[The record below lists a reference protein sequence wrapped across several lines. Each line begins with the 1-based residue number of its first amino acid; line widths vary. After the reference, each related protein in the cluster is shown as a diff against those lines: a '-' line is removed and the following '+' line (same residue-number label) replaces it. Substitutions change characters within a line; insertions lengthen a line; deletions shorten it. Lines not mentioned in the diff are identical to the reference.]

1 MSEEETTSESKA
13 EEVQE
18 EKQPEPTVEAEE
30 PAKVEE
36 RPEAEEVEEEIE
48 IVEEKFYTVNL
59 RDVWTAPRKKRA
71 TKAVRT
77 LRDFVKRRMKVED
90 PKISNEINQEI
101 WQRSIQTP
109 PRKIMIRAV
118 KDKEGQVIIFPAKSA

>member
-59 RDVWTAPRKKRA
+59 RDVWNAPRKKRA
-71 TKAVRT
+71 PKAVKT
-77 LRDFVKRRMKVED
+77 LRDFVKRNMKVD
-90 PKISNEINQEI
+90 NIKVSNEINEKI
-101 WQRSIQTP
+101 WTRSLQKP
-109 PRKIMIRAV
+109 PRRLKIRAV
-118 KDKEGQVIIFPAKSA
+118 KDKEGQVIIFPAKAV

>member
-1 MSEEETTSESKA
+1 MSEEETISESEA

-18 EKQPEPTVEAEE
+18 EEKPEPAAEAEE
-30 PAKVEE
+30 PTKAEE
-36 RPEAEEVEEEIE
+36 PSEAEEVEEEIE

-71 TKAVRT
+71 PKAVRI
-77 LRDFVKRRMKVED
+77 LKDFVKRRMKIED
-90 PKISNEINQEI
+90 PKVSNEINKEI
-101 WQRSIQTP
+101 WQRSIQKP

-118 KDKEGQVIIFPAKSA
+118 KDKEGQVIIFPVKTA